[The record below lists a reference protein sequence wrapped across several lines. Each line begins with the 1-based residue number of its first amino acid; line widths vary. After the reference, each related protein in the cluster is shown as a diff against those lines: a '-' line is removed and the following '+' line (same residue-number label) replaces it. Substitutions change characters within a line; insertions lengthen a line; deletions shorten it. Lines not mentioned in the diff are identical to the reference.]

1 MATTNIDKQS
11 FGQEGATMLRAA
23 DQAVTKVDICAI
35 LVVEDTVFDSAGTDW
50 PELSKAVDVNKDGVD
65 EVSVHS
71 ADSGTDGAGRANTT
85 ASKAA
90 FIATTWPAGI
100 TIYGQFTKVKLDS
113 GAVLCYHA
121 A

>member
-1 MATTNIDKQS
+1 
-11 FGQEGATMLRAA
+11 MLRGTNEN
-23 DQAVTKVDICAI
+23 VTNVDISAI
-35 LVVEDTVFDSAGTDW
+35 LVVEDTVFDSGGTDW

-71 ADSGTDGAGRANTT
+71 EDTGTDGAGRANTVK
-85 ASKAA
+85 SKAA
-90 FIATTWPAGI
+90 FIEATWPAGI
-100 TIYGQFTKVKLDS
+100 TIYGQFSKVKIAS

>member
-1 MATTNIDKQS
+1 MATSNIDKQS
-11 FGQEGATMLRAA
+11 FGQAGATMLRGA
-23 DQAVTKVDICAI
+23 QNVTNVDICAI
-35 LVVEDTVFDSAGTDW
+35 LVVEDTVFDSGGTDW

-71 ADSGTDGAGRANTT
+71 ADTGTDGAGRANTVK
-85 ASKAA
+85 SKEA
-90 FIATTWPAGI
+90 FVNPTTWPAGI